1 MTTELENKRRAAYA
15 LNLCTV
21 SVSQIIDYEDII
33 VLEQEYE
40 AILNNLNLEAM
51 PKDEPLLLIIKQI
64 LDVITFFRIDKVERA
79 FIEEEYNKQVRNAI
93 WSAVPNFGML
103 IAGGNLM
110 STGVAIATQV
120 GLGYMNYR
128 NNRNE
133 YKRSREHKLWQ
144 LQKAAIEQ
152 FNGLRRELFATAW
165 RLADKYKF
173 PDKYRLTERQI
184 TNYNEILQDTN
195 IIRRYERLDAIKE
208 YFEAY
213 PPFWYYLGSVAN
225 RICRERKDL
234 DVNYYR
240 KIAIDSF
247 EKYWAINERG
257 LLREDQVAAG
267 CALEYI
273 DILLDPLNNLTETSR
288 VEALMRQAI
297 DYSGRSNDVLQ
308 CCAFYNLR
316 INKYKDAAKLY
327 KYLVNESYNTLFNAQ
342 ILSSL
347 YVRLNDYFGYKLLKE
362 LVDETGRYLYPFEK
376 GRLKSND
383 KEFTEKLFNNLK
395 SRYEY
400 FFDKFNNK
408 YQIEFNNILFGFTK
422 PNRQTILL
430 DSKFEETIKLFFYSH
445 NNRNKAIFSDYFS
458 SINYGEKILELL
470 NRYVKDLFSLTL
482 LNKRDGIKK
491 IRASIEENLRGFYSK
506 PEYSDEWCKKA
517 LEINKRFNK
526 VLINTK
532 SVISSDFKSYES
544 TIDLSN
550 IHILD
555 EEIISLANQKE
566 ILIPINMVNEVK
578 VGTAKKES
586 SEFTLEFLGY
596 DARELQLKEK
606 INNDLKYIIKNAFEG
621 CNSVKII
628 VDTNKFFSEYFLN
641 NNKLKQEAIT
651 IVELMNTQKYI
662 VFCKSYFCVCVNN
675 EHSEF
680 RPYDTRRQ
688 AEFEDRENIINFRKS
703 SMMNEVMNILPKS
716 SDNINK
722 LEVNP
727 DIIKRIKWL
736 ANEITQYKDRKKFM

>member
-1 MTTELENKRRAAYA
+1 M
-15 LNLCTV
+15 
-21 SVSQIIDYEDII
+21 
-33 VLEQEYE
+33 
-40 AILNNLNLEAM
+40 
-51 PKDEPLLLIIKQI
+51 
-64 LDVITFFRIDKVERA
+64 
-79 FIEEEYNKQVRNAI
+79 
-93 WSAVPNFGML
+93 
-103 IAGGNLM
+103 
-110 STGVAIATQV
+110 
-120 GLGYMNYR
+120 
-128 NNRNE
+128 
-133 YKRSREHKLWQ
+133 
-144 LQKAAIEQ
+144 
-152 FNGLRRELFATAW
+152 
-165 RLADKYKF
+165 
-173 PDKYRLTERQI
+173 
-184 TNYNEILQDTN
+184 
-195 IIRRYERLDAIKE
+195 
-208 YFEAY
+208 
-213 PPFWYYLGSVAN
+213 
-225 RICRERKDL
+225 
-234 DVNYYR
+234 
-240 KIAIDSF
+240 
-247 EKYWAINERG
+247 
-257 LLREDQVAAG
+257 
-267 CALEYI
+267 
-273 DILLDPLNNLTETSR
+273 
-288 VEALMRQAI
+288 
-297 DYSGRSNDVLQ
+297 
-308 CCAFYNLR
+308 
-316 INKYKDAAKLY
+316 
-327 KYLVNESYNTLFNAQ
+327 
-342 ILSSL
+342 
-347 YVRLNDYFGYKLLKE
+347 
-362 LVDETGRYLYPFEK
+362 
-376 GRLKSND
+376 
-383 KEFTEKLFNNLK
+383 
-395 SRYEY
+395 
-400 FFDKFNNK
+400 
-408 YQIEFNNILFGFTK
+408 
-422 PNRQTILL
+422 
-430 DSKFEETIKLFFYSH
+430 
-445 NNRNKAIFSDYFS
+445 
-458 SINYGEKILELL
+458 
-470 NRYVKDLFSLTL
+470 FSLTL

-722 LEVNP
+722 LEANP